1 MEVDEWRPAKPT
13 VKSQDFHSNNCEND
27 LNFLKISFNK
37 WPAWNEIYGV
47 DGYGHRVSSRQRML
61 RKLPSERGNLHVR
74 LLTRLLEIT
83 SNDRIYILF
92 QVNWY

>member
-37 WPAWNEIYGV
+37 WPA
-47 DGYGHRVSSRQRML
+47 
-61 RKLPSERGNLHVR
+61 
-74 LLTRLLEIT
+74 
-83 SNDRIYILF
+83 
-92 QVNWY
+92 